1 MTISYSNFVLN
12 RRSVEFWLCVLIFWE
27 VKGNACVKPSC
38 RCEMVGDNGT
48 SGLFHRFV
56 DCKFLYTFIR
66 KITGEG
72 GPVLKHWMGSAHCLL
87 SPFFFARI
95 IGLLVKS

>member
-1 MTISYSNFVLN
+1 
-12 RRSVEFWLCVLIFWE
+12 
-27 VKGNACVKPSC
+27 
-38 RCEMVGDNGT
+38 MVGDNGT

-95 IGLLVKS
+95 IGLLVKSRVPINCLEYVQLFSLADENKVLQKI